1 MKIILFKISIG
12 LLLFTLMGC
21 NQKKKELNAAILPIS
36 KEIKY
41 AKGFKID
48 NYNRY
53 SVLRITNTWPESK
66 QIYTYILQEKN
77 AKIPDSL
84 KSFTLISVPIK
95 KIVVTST
102 THIPALELLGVEK
115 TLIGFPSTDFISSI
129 KTRALIDARKVREV
143 GKNENLNTEILI
155 DLAPDVIIGFGLNNI
170 NPTLDNL
177 QKSGL
182 KVIFNGDWNEKTPLA
197 KAEWIKLFGAL
208 YGLETKANQIF
219 SEIETAYKSAL
230 TTAKKASNEPTV
242 LCGSQYQN
250 QWFVPQ
256 GNSWAAQFLK
266 DAHSNYL
273 WKNTNGTGSL
283 SLSFETVLDK
293 AKMAEFW
300 ISPGDFVSL
309 KEMSDSNFHYKEFQA
324 FKNKKVYS
332 YALNKGK
339 KGGILYFEWSCSRPD
354 WVLKDFIK
362 ILHPELLPNYK
373 THFFNQLN

>member
-48 NYNRY
+48 NYNGY

-84 KSFTLISVPIK
+84 KQFTVISVPIK

-155 DLAPDVIIGFGLNNI
+155 DLAPDVIIGFGLNNT

-182 KVIFNGDWNEKTPLA
+182 NVILQWR
-197 KAEWIKLFGAL
+197 
-208 YGLETKANQIF
+208 LERKNSI
-219 SEIETAYKSAL
+219 SKSRM
-230 TTAKKASNEPTV
+230 
-242 LCGSQYQN
+242 
-250 QWFVPQ
+250 
-256 GNSWAAQFLK
+256 
-266 DAHSNYL
+266 
-273 WKNTNGTGSL
+273 
-283 SLSFETVLDK
+283 DK
-293 AKMAEFW
+293 AIRRIIWF
-300 ISPGDFVSL
+300 G
-309 KEMSDSNFHYKEFQA
+309 
-324 FKNKKVYS
+324 
-332 YALNKGK
+332 NKGK
-339 KGGILYFEWSCSRPD
+339 S
-354 WVLKDFIK
+354 DFFR
-362 ILHPELLPNYK
+362 N
-373 THFFNQLN
+373 